1 MKSPQTRNRRSEN
14 RAAVSP
20 RLRTINLRNKGGA
33 NMWVI
38 ALSAASLFIGATL
51 GFFFGVNAAN
61 TKKVVES
68 TTTRHTKEY
77 NRALR
82 DIEMRLDALPEELID
97 SVREAFPQLYD
108 GPKGYRNG
116 H

>member
-1 MKSPQTRNRRSEN
+1 MKSTQTRNRRSDN

-20 RLRTINLRNKGGA
+20 RLRVINSRNKGDVI
-33 NMWVI
+33 MWVI

-82 DIEMRLDALPEELID
+82 DIEMRLDALPEELVD
-97 SVREAFPQLYD
+97 SVREAFPQLYE

-116 H
+116 N